1 MLQEKSDH
9 LLYPL
14 LQEISDHLLYPLSFE
29 DWDCSSASLRRGF
42 PLRGKDIA
50 DSVEDM
56 ETVSS
61 PLLVRV
67 WLLDAVLATSTLAL
81 PASCWWDVS
90 WPLFWGAGLVEGP
103 PSPHSMGTLLI
114 LVSGGL
120 VLGGMLGNDPVLSR
134 GPSSLDSK
142 GGWGRD
148 TVNTFCYVFYKLN
161 HKWFITLFKAQVI
174 LTFLFFYFLNFLFI
188 ISE

>member
-1 MLQEKSDH
+1 MLQERSDH

-14 LQEISDHLLYPLSFE
+14 LQERSDHLLYPLSFE

-42 PLRGKDIA
+42 PLRGKDTA
-50 DSVEDM
+50 DSVEDT

-81 PASCWWDVS
+81 PASCWSDVS
-90 WPLFWGAGLVEGP
+90 WPLFWGMGLVEGP

-148 TVNTFCYVFYKLN
+148 TVNTFCYVF
-161 HKWFITLFKAQVI
+161 I
-174 LTFLFFYFLNFLFI
+174 LLIMNGL
-188 ISE
+188 